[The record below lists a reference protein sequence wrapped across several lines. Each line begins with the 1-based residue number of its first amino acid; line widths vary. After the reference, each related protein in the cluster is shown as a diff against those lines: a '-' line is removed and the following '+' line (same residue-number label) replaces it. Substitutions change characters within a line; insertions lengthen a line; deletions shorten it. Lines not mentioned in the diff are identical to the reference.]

1 VTPGEPV
8 ARKTP
13 LWVPDNSHGGGV
25 KEELC
30 RSGPFGVNTMGK
42 NQSQKPGWSLGALF
56 MAVVPPLTVAR
67 EICSQMAIWVHGQM
81 FAWSEG
87 HMTTQTHGHM
97 VILSRGHMV
106 VLQMVR

>member
-30 RSGPFGVNTMGK
+30 CSGP
-42 NQSQKPGWSLGALF
+42 LGSTPWARTNPRSPVGPLEPF
-56 MAVVPPLTVAR
+56 YGSRPLSLTVAR

-97 VILSRGHMV
+97 VILSRDHMV

>member
-13 LWVPDNSHGGGV
+13 LWVPDNSHGGGGQRRTILQWALGQHHGQEPIPEAQLV
-25 KEELC
+25 PW
-30 RSGPFGVNTMGK
+30 SPFHG
-42 NQSQKPGWSLGALF
+42 SRPLS
-56 MAVVPPLTVAR
+56 LTVAR

-97 VILSRGHMV
+97 VILSRDHMV